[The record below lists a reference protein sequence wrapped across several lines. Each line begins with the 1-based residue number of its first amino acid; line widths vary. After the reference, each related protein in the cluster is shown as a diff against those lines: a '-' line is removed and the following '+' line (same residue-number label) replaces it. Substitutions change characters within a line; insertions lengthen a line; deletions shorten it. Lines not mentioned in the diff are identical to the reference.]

1 MTAAPT
7 LSAAP
12 VAAEPLV
19 SFTLNGRPVA
29 VQVEPRTSLADL
41 VRDTLNLTGT
51 HLGCEH
57 GVCGACT
64 LLVDGEPARGCLAFA
79 GACQGAQIT
88 TIEGLDDDSIA
99 AELRAAFNAEHALQ
113 CGFCTPGM
121 LVSARDLVLRLPE
134 PDETR
139 IRLGLAGNL
148 CRCTGYA
155 GIVKAVASVIA
166 ARRARGV
173 GPLIAERRLGP
184 VGARRGQGADAVVPV
199 AGPVQPALIVS
210 AAALVDDFTP
220 AHRFEQSFEVPYPP
234 ADVFAFF
241 GRIEEVAACL
251 PGAVITA
258 VPAPDQVEG
267 GMRVKLGPIATTF
280 RGTARI
286 TRDAA
291 QARGTIHGA
300 GGDGRSRTE
309 GRIAYAVTPGAAP
322 GTTRVALSVGYTLKG
337 PLAQFG
343 RPGLVREVASRLIAE
358 FAANLNAR
366 LAGAPAPAVAGRGL
380 DPLRLLL
387 ALISDRLGRLWPRGG
402 PSS

>member
-1 MTAAPT
+1 MTAAPA
-7 LSAAP
+7 LKAA
-12 VAAEPLV
+12 AMASEPMV
-19 SFTLNGRPVA
+19 SLTLNGRPVA
-29 VQVEPRTSLADL
+29 APAEARTSLADF

-64 LLVDGEPARGCLAFA
+64 LLVDG
-79 GACQGAQIT
+79 
-88 TIEGLDDDSIA
+88 
-99 AELRAAFNAEHALQ
+99 
-113 CGFCTPGM
+113 M
-121 LVSARDLVLRLPE
+121 LVSARDLGLRLPE

-155 GIVKAVASVIA
+155 GIVKAVAGVIA
-166 ARRARGV
+166 ARRARGI
-173 GPLIAERRLGP
+173 GPLVAERRLGP
-184 VGARRGQGADAVVPV
+184 VGARPGEGADAAVPV
-199 AGPVQPALIVS
+199 AAPVQ
-210 AAALVDDFTP
+210 AAVVAATAVLAEDFTP
-220 AHRFEQSFEVPYPP
+220 AHRFEQSFEVSYPP

-241 GRIEEVAACL
+241 GRIEEVATCL
-251 PGAVITA
+251 PGAVIER
-258 VPAPDQVEG
+258 VPSPDLVEG

-280 RGTARI
+280 RGSARI

-291 QARGTIHGA
+291 GARGTIHGA

-309 GRIAYAVTPGAAP
+309 GRIAYAVTSGPTA
-322 GTTRVALSVGYTLKG
+322 GTARVTLSVGYTLKG

-343 RPGLVREVASRLIAE
+343 RPGLVREVASRLIAD
-358 FAANLNAR
+358 FATNLNAR

-387 ALISDRLGRLWPRGG
+387 ALISDRLGRLWPRSGR
-402 PSS
+402 PS